1 VPPKVGIL
9 AGGGDLPG
17 RLVDACRS
25 AGRDV
30 FVITFDGA
38 GEYGDLG
45 DTPQASVRLGAVGKT
60 LKLLHGEGCEEVI
73 LAGPIRR
80 PDLKSLRP
88 DLRGA
93 RLLPRILAAK
103 GDDALLTAI
112 VEELE
117 GDGFRVVGADDLL
130 PHLLAAAGELGR
142 VTPGDD
148 DRRDIA
154 QGAQVLRALGPYD
167 VGQAAI
173 VSAGHVLGIEAAE
186 GTEALIARIAS
197 IKPPGRAGVLVKLPK
212 PGQDRRVDLPAIG
225 EATVA
230 QCAAAGLAGIA
241 VEAGGVLVIDQD
253 RAVAAAD
260 AAGLFLAGIVAAMP

>member
-1 VPPKVGIL
+1 MPPKVGIL

-17 RLVDACRS
+17 RLVDACRA

-38 GEYGDLG
+38 AEYTDFG
-45 DTPQASVRLGAVGKT
+45 DTPRASVRLGAVGKT
-60 LKLLHGEGCEEVI
+60 LKLLRSEGCEEVI

-93 RLLPRILAAK
+93 RLLPRVLAAK

-112 VEELE
+112 VAELE

-130 PHLLAAAGELGR
+130 PQLLAPAGALGAI
-142 VTPGDD
+142 VPDD
-148 DRRDIA
+148 NDRRDIA
-154 QGAQVLRALGPYD
+154 HGAEVLRALGPYD

-173 VSAGHVLGIEAAE
+173 VVASRVLGIEAAE
-186 GTEALIARIAS
+186 GTQALIARIAEL
-197 IKPPGRAGVLVKLPK
+197 KAAGRTGVLIKLPK

-241 VEAGGVLVIDQD
+241 VETDGVLILDQE
-253 RAVAAAD
+253 RTVGAAD
-260 AAGLFLAGIVAAMP
+260 DAGLFLAGFEAETP